1 MIEIFCQTDLEK
13 FKASNSYPPA
23 FAEFLQTRFLEL
35 KQCMEKY
42 FKEVGEF
49 NLKEF
54 GHMVV
59 LEKSDNL
66 RDLSEAGLNNFFNSV
81 PEAVEEI
88 VMPEFNVYQVSN
100 IYNNDYMMIFYLP
113 KGEFEAIYP
122 ELQDYLRQWQHQKI
136 QFKPNGNIKPCKG

>member
-1 MIEIFCQTDLEK
+1 
-13 FKASNSYPPA
+13 
-23 FAEFLQTRFLEL
+23 
-35 KQCMEKY
+35 MEKY

-88 VMPEFNVYQVSN
+88 VMPGFNVYQVSN

-113 KGEFEAIYP
+113 KGEFETIYP
-122 ELQDYLRQWQHQKI
+122 EMQDYLKQWQHQKI

>member
-13 FKASNSYPPA
+13 FKASNSYPPE

-66 RDLSEAGLNNFFNSV
+66 RDRSAR
-81 PEAVEEI
+81 
-88 VMPEFNVYQVSN
+88 
-100 IYNNDYMMIFYLP
+100 
-113 KGEFEAIYP
+113 
-122 ELQDYLRQWQHQKI
+122 QDRRCLWR
-136 QFKPNGNIKPCKG
+136 